1 MARDDGNYNYDA
13 NVPAAALF
21 AALFGL
27 TLGLHFVQAIRGKC
41 RYLIPLLVA
50 TTMETLGYIFRI
62 IAIKQPDTLW
72 PLIISET
79 LIIVAPAFLAANG
92 LYYTHTCV
100 PVPNYIPSD
109 YMIFGRIMAYV
120 GSEHGIVKHGLITK
134 IFVGADVVAIL
145 TQATGGSMLSGN
157 GGISTIKLGRAIL
170 IVGLALQVISFGVFM
185 FIAVTF
191 DVKTRRSLG
200 DKMNTI
206 RPLIWAFYVS
216 ALLIIIRSI
225 YRTIEFSTINF
236 NFDEQQGYAITHEW
250 LFYIFDSLLIIVATV
265 VFNLVHPANYLPNR
279 KGLRMDGTTFEI
291 KKRQWFKRKTLV
303 NASR

>member
-21 AALFGL
+21 TALFGL

-79 LIIVAPAFLAANG
+79 LIIVAPAFLAAN
-92 LYYTHTCV
+92 
-100 PVPNYIPSD
+100 D

-120 GSEHGIVKHGLITK
+120 GSEHGIVRHGLITK

-200 DKMNTI
+200 NKMNTI

-250 LFYIFDSLLIIVATV
+250 LFYVFDSLLIIVATV

-291 KKRQWFKRKTLV
+291 KKRQWFKRKSPPEADEPAYELPHH
-303 NASR
+303 ASP

>member
-79 LIIVAPAFLAANG
+79 LIIVAPAFLAAN
-92 LYYTHTCV
+92 
-100 PVPNYIPSD
+100 D

-120 GSEHGIVKHGLITK
+120 GSEHGIVRHGLITK

-170 IVGLALQVISFGVFM
+170 IVGLALQVISFGIFM

-250 LFYIFDSLLIIVATV
+250 LFYVFDSLLIIIATV

-291 KKRQWFKRKTLV
+291 KKRQWFKRKRLV
-303 NASR
+303 TASR